1 MEKISI
7 DYFRKLDI
15 RVGRIVAAE
24 DIKGSKKLLR
34 LEVDV
39 GEEKPRQIL
48 AGIKEWYRP
57 EELVGKYVVILA
69 NLKPKKMLGL
79 ESQGML
85 LMAEEEEGKK
95 PVFLIPEEPVKPGT
109 KVR

>member
-1 MEKISI
+1 MISI
-7 DYFRKLDI
+7 DYFKKLDI

-24 DIKGSKKLLR
+24 DLKGSKKLLR
-34 LEVDV
+34 LEVDI

-57 EELVGKYVVILA
+57 EELVGKYVVVLA

-95 PVFLIPEEPVKPGT
+95 PVFLIPEEPVKPGS

>member
-1 MEKISI
+1 MEKVSI
-7 DYFRKLDI
+7 EHFRKLDI
-15 RVGRIVAAE
+15 RVGKIVAAE
-24 DIKGSKKLLR
+24 DVKNSKKLLR
-34 LEVDV
+34 LEVDI

-57 EELVGKYVVILA
+57 EELIGKYVVVLA
-69 NLKPKKMLGL
+69 NLKPRKMLGL

-95 PVFLIPEEPVKPGT
+95 PIFLVPEEPVKPGS